1 MDKFNLLKQF
11 ICVVEQGGF
20 AAAAKELGQSPSTI
34 SKSIAR
40 LESQLAFKLFYRS
53 TRQVRLTAPGSDYLS
68 TARKTLRSLEETE
81 QQLRNDNNEYRGELR
96 INLPISY
103 GRLYVLPLIGKFN
116 QCYPQ
121 INLQLS
127 FNDRYVDMIEKGIDL
142 TIRTGVLDDTNL
154 IARKISPID
163 FLVCASKQYLQA
175 HPVSAN
181 NLADHPWIRFKYQQS
196 GKLFPIILQG
206 SPTSAALELCQQ
218 FITDDGESL
227 AALCAQGLGL
237 TQIPH
242 FIARDWLRE
251 EQLKIVIPPY
261 RSANQGV
268 FAIYPE
274 REFLPAKVQAF
285 VSFLI
290 KEMEDDGESA
300 YQTWTEGLKVNDGR
314 MLNS

>member
-1 MDKFNLLKQF
+1 MDKLSLLKQF

-40 LESQLAFKLFYRS
+40 LESHLAFKLFYRS
-53 TRQVRLTAPGSDYLS
+53 TRQVRLTAAGSSYLN
-68 TARKTLRSLEETE
+68 TASITLRNLEEAE
-81 QQLRNDNNEYRGELR
+81 QQLRNDNDEYRGLLR

-103 GRLYVLPLIGKFN
+103 GRLYVLPLIAKFN

-142 TIRTGVLDDTNL
+142 IIRTGVLDDTNL

-163 FLVCASKQYLQA
+163 FLICASKQYLQA
-175 HPVSAN
+175 HKVTEN

-196 GKLFPIILQG
+196 GKLFPIIVEGL
-206 SPTSAALELCQQ
+206 PASAVLEQCRQ
-218 FITDDGESL
+218 FITDDGEAL
-227 AALCAQGLGL
+227 ATLCAQGLGL

-242 FIARDWLRE
+242 FIARDWLRADKL
-251 EQLKIVIPPY
+251 QVVAPYY

-274 REFLPAKVQAF
+274 REYLPAKVQAF

-290 KEMEDDGESA
+290 QEMEADGESA
-300 YQTWTEGLKVNDGR
+300 YQTWAENIEVING
-314 MLNS
+314 